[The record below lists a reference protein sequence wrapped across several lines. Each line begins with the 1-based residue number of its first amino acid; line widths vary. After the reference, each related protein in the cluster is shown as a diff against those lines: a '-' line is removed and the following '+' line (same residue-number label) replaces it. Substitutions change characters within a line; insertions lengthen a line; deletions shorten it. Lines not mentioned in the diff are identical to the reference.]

1 MEAGMA
7 KKDLADMR
15 AERDARRQRT
25 AEKASRAAFR
35 VISEES
41 DGSEEEMNLLIAEVA
56 KKFIESALHPFW
68 LAVWKYDRKKTSGR
82 YTVSNEPE
90 RRKPRLGDVHT
101 CNT

>member
-41 DGSEEEMNLLIAEVA
+41 DGS
-56 KKFIESALHPFW
+56 
-68 LAVWKYDRKKTSGR
+68 
-82 YTVSNEPE
+82 
-90 RRKPRLGDVHT
+90 
-101 CNT
+101 